1 MVEISCAAV
10 LQASGAVSAMIL
22 PVDELRLHTPTT
34 KVATQENNEHAGPPR
49 AAPPCAGEVGPE
61 HQQNVVSLAARK
73 SSLSLSGNGGF
84 TIPMEDFM
92 SLKQLKLPVK
102 VVVFKNGT
110 LGFIELA
117 QKSTGFLEFG
127 TELDNPNA
135 MAEIYGASR

>member
-1 MVEISCAAV
+1 
-10 LQASGAVSAMIL
+10 
-22 PVDELRLHTPTT
+22 
-34 KVATQENNEHAGPPR
+34 
-49 AAPPCAGEVGPE
+49 
-61 HQQNVVSLAARK
+61 
-73 SSLSLSGNGGF
+73 
-84 TIPMEDFM
+84 MEDFM

>member
-1 MVEISCAAV
+1 VRRHRVLVKSVPSISRTSLV
-10 LQASGAVSAMIL
+10 SRPAS
-22 PVDELRLHTPTT
+22 H
-34 KVATQENNEHAGPPR
+34 
-49 AAPPCAGEVGPE
+49 
-61 HQQNVVSLAARK
+61 
-73 SSLSLSGNGGF
+73 LSLSGNGGF